1 MDAQTIQTIV
11 LISNTLVMS
20 ATLVATLYRIKI
32 EKKQVEIVA
41 ENTEAKKCLEIL
53 KKHIKLE
60 RDEIMKMN
68 DKDLR
73 EFLDSIE
80 KIGED

>member
-1 MDAQTIQTIV
+1 MDAQSIV
-11 LISNTLVMS
+11 LISNTLVMAS
-20 ATLVATLYRIKI
+20 TLVATLYRIKI

-60 RDEIMKMN
+60 KEEIIKM
-68 DKDLR
+68 DGKDLR